1 MEENSNNFSMQDMM
15 RLAGTP
21 AGQQL
26 LNHLQ
31 KKNAKQLQMAIA
43 HAVSGNMDQAK
54 ALLSE
59 MIGDPESQKLIR
71 QLGGDHDRNG

>member
-1 MEENSNNFSMQDMM
+1 MEENSNNFSMQDVM

-26 LNHLQ
+26 LDHLQ
-31 KKNAKQLQMAIA
+31 KKNSRQLQMAIA

-54 ALLSE
+54 GLLAA
-59 MIGDPESQKLIR
+59 MIQDPESQRLIR
-71 QLGGDHDRNG
+71 QLGGSHGGNG

>member
-54 ALLSE
+54 AILTEL
-59 MIGDPESQKLIR
+59 IGDPESQKLIR
-71 QLGGDHDRNG
+71 QLGGSHGRNG

>member
-15 RLAGTP
+15 RLAGAP

-54 ALLSE
+54 EILSQL
-59 MIGDPESQKLIR
+59 ITDPQAQKLFK
-71 QLGGDHDRNG
+71 QLGGSHGGNR

>member
-31 KKNAKQLQMAIA
+31 KKNSKQLQMAIA

-54 ALLSE
+54 SHLTE
-59 MIGDPESQKLIR
+59 IIDHPESQKLIR
-71 QLGGDHDRNG
+71 QLGGNYGRNG

>member
-26 LNHLQ
+26 LDHLQ
-31 KKNAKQLQMAIA
+31 KKNSRPLQMAIA

-54 ALLSE
+54 QLLSA
-59 MIGDPESQKLIR
+59 MIQDPESQKLIR
-71 QLGGDHDRNG
+71 QLGGSHGGNG

>member
-31 KKNAKQLQMAIA
+31 KKNSKQLQMAIA

-54 ALLSE
+54 SLLTE
-59 MIGDPESQKLIR
+59 IIDDPESQKLIR
-71 QLGGDHDRNG
+71 QLGGSHGRNG

>member
-31 KKNAKQLQMAIA
+31 KKNPRQLQMAIA

-54 ALLSE
+54 EIISQL
-59 MIGDPESQKLIR
+59 ITDPKARKLVE
-71 QLGGDHDRNG
+71 QLGGSHGGNG

>member
-31 KKNAKQLQMAIA
+31 KKNSKQLQMAIA
-43 HAVSGNMDQAK
+43 YAVSGQMEQAK
-54 ALLSE
+54 TILTEL
-59 MIGDPESQKLIR
+59 IGDPESQKLIR
-71 QLGGDHDRNG
+71 QLGGDHGRNG